1 MARTDEKTSLTPP
14 KRHHIRPKWYLKGFS
29 VPSNQNC
36 CHSLKV
42 DSGQP
47 LCNTHIKN
55 LAVVKGFYSI
65 FDDVAGIE
73 PDTAVFDGI
82 VSNVFANIISEDC
95 LECDSDDFQVLL
107 EFISRMIVF
116 DDTSRN
122 TTIKVLEFI
131 QEPSIVEERRQ
142 MQGDPLPLIT
152 MGSYLPMYRE
162 TVNNLHYRL
171 LLAGHNSFLCPD
183 ALYFTAT
190 RDGEIILFFPINKN
204 LCLYGCSS
212 KVILEDFFPTTSLV
226 NTLLLLHSYKFA
238 YFSDWDLKIHNGI
251 SEVPIKNFKN
261 RGVDGMFRNF
271 IPRIQDTIDLI
282 SPDKEAFLNVSIL
295 NKFIDMSI
303 GMDVF
308 KDLMDKI
315 NPSWN
320 E

>member
-1 MARTDEKTSLTPP
+1 MKKRHSRPP

-42 DSGQP
+42 DSGDP
-47 LCNTHIKN
+47 LYNTNIKN

-95 LECDSDDFQVLL
+95 LECNSDDFQVLL

-152 MGSYLPMYRE
+152 IGSYLPMYRE

-190 RDGEIILFFPINKN
+190 RDGRDNFVFSYKQKFVFIWMQLEGHFGRFFPNYFI
-204 LCLYGCSS
+204 S
-212 KVILEDFFPTTSLV
+212 KYTVVTS
-226 NTLLLLHSYKFA
+226 
-238 YFSDWDLKIHNGI
+238 
-251 SEVPIKNFKN
+251 
-261 RGVDGMFRNF
+261 
-271 IPRIQDTIDLI
+271 
-282 SPDKEAFLNVSIL
+282 
-295 NKFIDMSI
+295 
-303 GMDVF
+303 
-308 KDLMDKI
+308 
-315 NPSWN
+315 
-320 E
+320 

>member
-1 MARTDEKTSLTPP
+1 MKKRHSRPP

-42 DSGQP
+42 DSGDP
-47 LCNTHIKN
+47 LDNTNIKN

-82 VSNVFANIISEDC
+82 VSNVFANIISEDR
-95 LECDSDDFQVLL
+95 LMGNSDDFEVVL
-107 EFISRMIVF
+107 EFISRMITF
-116 DDTSRN
+116 DETSLN
-122 TTIKVLEFI
+122 TTIKGLELI
-131 QEPSIVEERRQ
+131 QDPNIVEERRQ
-142 MQGDPLPLIT
+142 MQGDPLPLLL
-152 MGSYLPMYRE
+152 MGSYLPMYRK
-162 TVNNLHYRL
+162 TINNLHYRL

-183 ALYFTAT
+183 SLYFTTT
-190 RDGEIILFFPINKN
+190 RNEEIILFFPINKN

-212 KVILEDFFPTTSLV
+212 EVILKDFFPTTSLV

-238 YFSDWDLKIHNGI
+238 YFSDWDLEIHNGI

-261 RGVDGMFRNF
+261 RGVDGMFRDF

-282 SPDKEAFLNVSIL
+282 SPDKETVLNASIL
-295 NKFIDMSI
+295 DKFIDMSI
-303 GMDVF
+303 GMDTF
-308 KDLMDKI
+308 KNLMDQI